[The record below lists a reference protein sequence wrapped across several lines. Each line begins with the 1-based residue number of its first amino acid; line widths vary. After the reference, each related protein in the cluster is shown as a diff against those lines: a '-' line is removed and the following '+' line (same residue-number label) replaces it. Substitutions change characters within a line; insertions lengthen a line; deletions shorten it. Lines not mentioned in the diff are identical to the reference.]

1 MRFGKT
7 LTIAK
12 IPGHAGD
19 PMNEKADDLA
29 DRATYLPPDMHFMT
43 FRHECLFSVAGDPPR
58 PWPPHVCKLLVQHFA
73 QRQWTQQ
80 QQRDPLRK
88 PNCTEAWLSTEGAY
102 REVLGSVLHQQKF
115 DTQLKH
121 TVQAITRMF
130 PTQRWVHAYVDPRV
144 TPSCKLCGYEL
155 DSVGHFQCR

>member
-1 MRFGKT
+1 MI
-7 LTIAK
+7 LL
-12 IPGHAGD
+12 
-19 PMNEKADDLA
+19 N
-29 DRATYLPPDMHFMT
+29 RATYLPPDMHFMT

-58 PWPPHVCKLLVQHFA
+58 PWSPHVCKLLVQHFA

-80 QQRDPLRK
+80 LQRDPLRK

-121 TVQAITRMF
+121 TVQPSHICSLLKGPAGLAVKPLDLHMVNVGSI
-130 PTQRWVHAYVDPRV
+130 PTGPTHGEV
-144 TPSCKLCGYEL
+144 
-155 DSVGHFQCR
+155 

>member
-1 MRFGKT
+1 
-7 LTIAK
+7 
-12 IPGHAGD
+12 
-19 PMNEKADDLA
+19 
-29 DRATYLPPDMHFMT
+29 MT

-58 PWPPHVCKLLVQHFA
+58 PWSPHVCKLLVQHFA

-121 TVQAITRMF
+121 TVQAITHMF
-130 PTQRWVHAYVDPRV
+130 PTQQWVHAYVDPRV
-144 TPSCKLCGYEL
+144 TPSCT
-155 DSVGHFQCR
+155 